1 MIHCAH
7 ETRLCGPRFSK
18 CMRLNALFAC
28 LFVVTLSFL
37 SGVGHLVDTE
47 FFVIVTALVLGTL
60 LVIDWYGQRR
70 GTFRMA
76 TWIGLGIF
84 ILFFVIVPMI
94 GVISFRHSQQAD
106 AQLTHDN
113 VIQMEEAVKFLKQG
127 KNPYAEN
134 YDQTPLVDYGGG
146 KVYGVTN
153 PALFHL
159 INLPAHLALTTAAS
173 SIITP
178 LFGFYD
184 ERMLYLLV
192 YLALLYMVYRMG
204 RTEVEKQRLVVLIG
218 LNPLMIPFMVEGRND
233 VLILFVLVVALLA
246 LYRRRRLTAAAIF
259 ALACSIKAFAWT
271 MIPFFAVVLFVIGG
285 TTLRERLRRAIAPG
299 LVALGVMA
307 VFFLPFLIW
316 NAPALIDDII
326 RYPGGSLATS
336 YPIAGNGVGTSLM
349 VLGIIK
355 SNTASFPFWIL
366 QAIAVIP
373 LLVIFLPRLYRRP
386 DVSLLIFSGAIVAF
400 ANQYF
405 GRYFHPNHFGFIL
418 AMIATGFAF
427 LWLERTPSA
436 SHS

>member
-1 MIHCAH
+1 
-7 ETRLCGPRFSK
+7 
-18 CMRLNALFAC
+18 MRLNLVLAC

-37 SGVGHLVDTE
+37 SGVGHLIDTE

-60 LVIDWYGQRR
+60 VIMDWYGQRR

-76 TWIGLGIF
+76 SWIGLGIF

-113 VIQMEEAVKFLKQG
+113 VIQMEEAVKFLKAG

-134 YDQTPLVDYGGG
+134 YDQTPLADYGGG

-159 INLPAHLALTTAAS
+159 INLPAHHAVTTAAS

-184 ERMLYLLV
+184 ERMLYILV
-192 YLALLYMVYRMG
+192 YLALLYLAFRLG

-233 VLILFVLVVALLA
+233 VLILFVILAALLA
-246 LYRRRRLTAAAIF
+246 LHRRRRLMAAAIF

-271 MIPFFAVVLFVIGG
+271 IIPFFAVVLFVSGG
-285 TTLRERLRRAIAPG
+285 ATSRERLRGAVAPG
-299 LVALGVMA
+299 LVALSIIA
-307 VFFLPFLIW
+307 VFYLPFLLW
-316 NAPALIDDII
+316 NAPAFIDDVI
-326 RYPGGSLATS
+326 RYPGGSLPTS
-336 YPIAGNGVGTSLM
+336 YPIAGNGIGTSLM

-366 QAIAVIP
+366 QAVAVIP

-386 DVSLLIFSGAIVAF
+386 EVSLLIFSGAIVAF

-405 GRYFHPNHFGFIL
+405 GRYFHANHFGFIL
-418 AMIATGFAF
+418 AMIAAGFAF
-427 LWLERTPSA
+427 LWLESHPSPPRP
-436 SHS
+436 